1 MGGGLIAVDQRASDG
16 GPVLEPGEEGEPG
29 EVLLHSQPDVG
40 LVLGESDVDE
50 SGNLYITSKRVVWH
64 STHTP
69 HGVAVSLVDLS
80 MHAISRDLEAYPKPC
95 IYTQVD
101 TGDWEDEDEEDE
113 EEEEGEGEEEEG
125 EGEGARG
132 AGAAAQPNHVAGSE
146 RGRGVGEDEEMRE
159 AEGKARGSDASAAA
173 GAAVGNGSVA
183 NVFEHL
189 SLISEMRLVPRDEA
203 ALDAIFKAL
212 CDSAALNPDPE
223 GAEQEGEGEW
233 YYNEDE
239 VMSNARLANPHGVM
253 RKRKRREQVV
263 LLVHRLVG
271 TLMAWCGVI
280 DATLPCHRIPWQVL
294 PEGDPDHFE
303 DADEEEVLPE
313 GDPDQFE
320 DADEEE
326 EEEEEGAG
334 AAAGS

>member
-80 MHAISRDLEAYPKPC
+80 MHAISRDLDAYPKPC
-95 IYTQVD
+95 IYTQV
-101 TGDWEDEDEEDE
+101 G
-113 EEEEGEGEEEEG
+113 GCV
-125 EGEGARG
+125 GACWYCHLTVG
-132 AGAAAQPNHVAGSE
+132 SQP
-146 RGRGVGEDEEMRE
+146 GR
-159 AEGKARGSDASAAA
+159 SD
-173 GAAVGNGSVA
+173 
-183 NVFEHL
+183 HL
-189 SLISEMRLVPRDEA
+189 SMHAISRDLEAYLKPCIYTQLCVCVEPESPPREEA
-203 ALDAIFKAL
+203 ALDAIFRALCDSAALNPCFSSLYLLPPPILPSHAVDAIFKAL

-223 GAEQEGEGEW
+223 GAEQEGEGDW

-239 VMSNARLANPHGVM
+239 VLSNARV
-253 RKRKRREQVV
+253 
-263 LLVHRLVG
+263 
-271 TLMAWCGVI
+271 
-280 DATLPCHRIPWQVL
+280 
-294 PEGDPDHFE
+294 
-303 DADEEEVLPE
+303 VLPE

-320 DADEEE
+320 DADEDED
-326 EEEEEGAG
+326 EEEGAG

>member
-80 MHAISRDLEAYPKPC
+80 MHAISRDLDAYPKPC

-159 AEGKARGSDASAAA
+159 AEGEARGSDASAAA
-173 GAAVGNGSVA
+173 AAAAAAVGNGSVA

-223 GAEQEGEGEW
+223 GAEQEGEGDW
-233 YYNEDE
+233 YYNADE
-239 VMSNARLANPHGVM
+239 VLRNARV
-253 RKRKRREQVV
+253 
-263 LLVHRLVG
+263 
-271 TLMAWCGVI
+271 
-280 DATLPCHRIPWQVL
+280 
-294 PEGDPDHFE
+294 
-303 DADEEEVLPE
+303 VLPE

-326 EEEEEGAG
+326 EEEGAG

>member
-183 NVFEHL
+183 NVL
-189 SLISEMRLVPRDEA
+189 KM
-203 ALDAIFKAL
+203 
-212 CDSAALNPDPE
+212 
-223 GAEQEGEGEW
+223 Q
-233 YYNEDE
+233 
-239 VMSNARLANPHGVM
+239 M

>member
-239 VMSNARLANPHGVM
+239 VMSNARLANPHGVV
-253 RKRKRREQVV
+253 RIGGWGREGGREWEGQKGGWRVEW
-263 LLVHRLVG
+263 G
-271 TLMAWCGVI
+271 
-280 DATLPCHRIPWQVL
+280 DALSTCHVTTFSCHQIAMSPHCHVYSATKHL
-294 PEGDPDHFE
+294 
-303 DADEEEVLPE
+303 
-313 GDPDQFE
+313 DQFE
-320 DADEEE
+320 NADE

-334 AAAGS
+334 GAAGS

>member
-16 GPVLEPGEEGEPG
+16 GPVLELGEEGEAG

-50 SGNLYITSKRVVWH
+50 SGNLYITSKRVIWH

-69 HGVAVSLVDLS
+69 HGIAVSLVDLS

-101 TGDWEDEDEEDE
+101 TGDWEDEEEEDE

-146 RGRGVGEDEEMRE
+146 GGAGGRGEGGDEEMRE
-159 AEGKARGSDASAAA
+159 AEGEARGSDVPAAAAAAAAAGA

-183 NVFEHL
+183 NVSVRQCGTEFL
-189 SLISEMRLVPRDEA
+189 AFLLDLILIVASLFSSSPFPLLPPPSSPYPTV
-203 ALDAIFKAL
+203 DAIFKAL

-223 GAEQEGEGEW
+223 GAEQEGEGDW

-239 VMSNARLANPHGVM
+239 VLSNARV
-253 RKRKRREQVV
+253 
-263 LLVHRLVG
+263 
-271 TLMAWCGVI
+271 
-280 DATLPCHRIPWQVL
+280 
-294 PEGDPDHFE
+294 
-303 DADEEEVLPE
+303 VLPE

-320 DADEEE
+320 DADEDEE
-326 EEEEEGAG
+326 EEDEGAG